1 MMTIIKTKYSIGDE
15 VYVIDFSR
23 GVVAKGYVSRKLI
36 QVISDEETYVF
47 LDIEDVN
54 SRPIVQQVNENFVFK
69 TKEELKEW
77 VEQIVKQLTIYTSN
91 TNTPVEEILMAIT
104 PATIYINVNV
114 IFVESD
120 TKADKG
126 DITSNIPSTGELVL
140 LVMIDIIVV
149 YIYNIFLKSCVIL
162 QHFLKSCMILQHLEQ
177 NRVSDNPILVK
188 TGDV

>member
-1 MMTIIKTKYSIGDE
+1 
-15 VYVIDFSR
+15 
-23 GVVAKGYVSRKLI
+23 
-36 QVISDEETYVF
+36 
-47 LDIEDVN
+47 
-54 SRPIVQQVNENFVFK
+54 
-69 TKEELKEW
+69 
-77 VEQIVKQLTIYTSN
+77 
-91 TNTPVEEILMAIT
+91 MAIT

-149 YIYNIFLKSCVIL
+149 YIYNIFLKSC
-162 QHFLKSCMILQHLEQ
+162 MILQHLEQ
-177 NRVSDNPILVK
+177 NRVSDNPISVK

>member
-1 MMTIIKTKYSIGDE
+1 
-15 VYVIDFSR
+15 
-23 GVVAKGYVSRKLI
+23 
-36 QVISDEETYVF
+36 
-47 LDIEDVN
+47 
-54 SRPIVQQVNENFVFK
+54 
-69 TKEELKEW
+69 
-77 VEQIVKQLTIYTSN
+77 
-91 TNTPVEEILMAIT
+91 MAIT